1 MRRPRIGR
9 RSLAAVVG
17 VIAVGAV
24 VAVGLGLLP
33 TTSTAAAGTDAGPS
47 ASTAP
52 RHTAAVAKKTMTIEE
67 TLDGTIGYAGGR
79 GVIGNLAGT
88 LTWLPDEGT
97 VVRRGGRLY
106 EVDGRNRAVLLYG
119 NRPAWRTLDANA
131 SDGADILQLEQ
142 NLKALGYTRKGDH
155 IDRHWDAATTR
166 AVKRWQK
173 AAGLP
178 RDGRVDLGEA
188 VFLTG
193 PIRVTERPSA
203 LGTRVG
209 PGGVVLS
216 GTSDERV
223 VSVDLEADRADLVA
237 EGDAVSV
244 TLPDG
249 SITRGTIADKGT
261 VATAGN
267 DQPGGGQSTPTIK
280 ITVSLDDPKASA
292 AYEAAPV
299 KVSVVRE
306 TRPDVLAVPV
316 NALLALVEGGYAVE
330 RVQADGSTKLVRVEL
345 GLFQDAWVEVRSPDL
360 AVGDDVV
367 VPS

>member
-1 MRRPRIGR
+1 MGR
-9 RSLAAVVG
+9 WSVAAVVG
-17 VIAVGAV
+17 LVAVGAV
-24 VAVGLGLLP
+24 VAVVLGLLP
-33 TTSTAAAGTDAGPS
+33 TTSTAADGSAAPS
-47 ASTAP
+47 ASTTP
-52 RHTAAVAKKTMTIEE
+52 RQTAAVEKRTMTIEE
-67 TLDGTIGYAGGR
+67 SLDGTIGYAGGR
-79 GVIGNLAGT
+79 DVIGNLAGT

-97 VVRRGGRLY
+97 ILRRGGRLY
-106 EVDGRNRAVLLYG
+106 EVDGRNRAILMYG
-119 NRPAWRTLDANA
+119 SRPAWRTLDANA

-142 NLKALGYTRKGDH
+142 NLKALGYTRTGDH
-155 IDRHWDAATTR
+155 INRHWDADTTR

-178 RDGRVDLGEA
+178 RDGRVDLGEV

-203 LGTRVG
+203 LGSRVG

-237 EGDAVSV
+237 EGDTVSV

-249 SITRGTIADKGT
+249 SVTKGTIADEGT

-292 AYEAAPV
+292 AYESAPV
-299 KVSVVRE
+299 TVSVVRQ

-330 RVQADGSTKLVRVEL
+330 RVAADGSTKLVRVDL
-345 GLFQDAWVEVRSPDL
+345 GIFQDAWVEVRGTGL
-360 AVGDDVV
+360 TVGDAVV